1 MWDWF
6 TFLLTKQKMTW
17 DCLGIVS
24 EFYSHSHIS
33 QCLSH
38 FWIFLPNF
46 WWFCSFSLIQWVIKL
61 KHFML
66 NQEMNLR
73 TIYVQSEHGQS
84 ICQSG
89 LTFWQNWW
97 NFASIILN
105 KNILLQNWYQPIV
118 LEHPLIGLITNP
130 KTLQARLSL
139 KSPATHN
146 AKYPSTTKRTSEIA
160 PFAFYVLRHSGF
172 PN

>member
-1 MWDWF
+1 
-6 TFLLTKQKMTW
+6 
-17 DCLGIVS
+17 
-24 EFYSHSHIS
+24 
-33 QCLSH
+33 
-38 FWIFLPNF
+38 
-46 WWFCSFSLIQWVIKL
+46 
-61 KHFML
+61 
-66 NQEMNLR
+66 MNLR
-73 TIYVQSEHGQS
+73 IIYVQSEHLS
-84 ICQSG
+84 IWRHFLAKVMKLCI
-89 LTFWQNWW
+89 N
-97 NFASIILN
+97 LN
-105 KNILLQNWYQPIV
+105 KNMLLQNFYQPIM

>member
-6 TFLLTKQKMTW
+6 TFLSNKQKMTW

-38 FWIFLPNF
+38 FLIFLPNF
-46 WWFCSFSLIQWVIKL
+46 WWFCSFSLIQWVINFYAQPRNEFENNPCIIRTWAINLSIWPHFWAKL
-61 KHFML
+61 MKL
-66 NQEMNLR
+66 CIN
-73 TIYVQSEHGQS
+73 
-84 ICQSG
+84 
-89 LTFWQNWW
+89 
-97 NFASIILN
+97 LN
-105 KNILLQNWYQPIV
+105 KNMLLQNWYPPIV
-118 LEHPLIGLITNP
+118 AEHPLIGLITNP